1 MNLVNYFPIIHCEF
15 EYACPLNWAELKPTE
30 SANVRYC
37 DQCAK
42 EVTLC
47 LDDAQID
54 AAWER
59 GLCIAHPFY
68 DAQMIKAIAAF
79 ENGEGPD
86 PFAKITMPMG
96 LPKRRGGSQSEY
108 C

>member
-1 MNLVNYFPIIHCEF
+1 MNLVKFFPIIHCEF
-15 EYACPLNWAELKPTE
+15 EYECPLNWAELKPTKN
-30 SANVRYC
+30 ANVRYC

-54 AAWER
+54 AAWEQ

-68 DAQMIKAIAAF
+68 STEMIEKILAY
-79 ENGEGPD
+79 ERGEGAY
-86 PFAKITMPMG
+86 PFAQITMPMG
-96 LPKRRGGSQSEY
+96 LPKRRGG
-108 C
+108 